1 MSGETAAMEAAAS
14 AAPEPEPAPEPDAP
28 AHAFESVDDAV
39 AELGKVREEAA
50 GWRTKYA
57 PFRDTFDGLDEGTV
71 TFVLEAVRDLKSD
84 NPDGVTKWLDLGAK
98 MARDDEFDAWISGKV
113 PAAEPAPETEGEP
126 ETVDVQATVA
136 QAVAEALAKEREERE
151 QQTREQETQRRAA
164 ELQNQAKELGYTPG
178 TGPYSALFDVAMRDG
193 VDLATASETLRAEFT
208 GGKEAPRVP
217 GTASAQAQGGVVTPE
232 ATKKLSAAEK
242 LASRLDKVEQGIPG

>member
-14 AAPEPEPAPEPDAP
+14 AAPEPASEP

-113 PAAEPAPETEGEP
+113 PAAPAAEPALETEGEP

-151 QQTREQETQRRAA
+151 QQTREQETMKRAE